1 MELCSWSPLTEGG
14 WDARSKNGLL
24 TSTNRGLEPPSREE
38 NCFERHLGTS
48 PRRLAMELWI
58 HRAVNL
64 IVETEQSAT
73 ETAMASGF
81 GSPSHFSR
89 VLRATYSVSTGTR
102 HARPT

>member
-1 MELCSWSPLTEGG
+1 
-14 WDARSKNGLL
+14 
-24 TSTNRGLEPPSREE
+24 
-38 NCFERHLGTS
+38 
-48 PRRLAMELWI
+48 MELWI